1 MVNVSNE
8 YLEKINS
15 SSKQVYWYGK
25 VTLKNGIEYDFDSSN
40 LAQGQTSIRHEL
52 SASKFG
58 IGGTCSAELKIS
70 FMLDYDEDNDLYS
83 LNGIEVNRYDFYE
96 AEITLTFRL
105 YLDDEDDTLFED
117 VELGSFT
124 VSEPERSRLVLTC
137 IAYDYMQKFTKN
149 CVSELQGSF
158 YQTLLG
164 ACTICGV
171 ELGNTISEINHMVNG
186 TKTIAEYDPKNYI
199 QTWRDVVGYI
209 AAILCANAI
218 IRNNKLYIIPYKG
231 TTDRYISSEN
241 RVSLTLEDYTL
252 TYGAITSVNLR
263 TNTEDKVEVN
273 PNLMAY
279 KMNANPLMQYT
290 ANASRR
296 DVLSNILTAINNL
309 RVVPFKSE
317 VFNDPSFEVG
327 DTVEFA
333 DNHAERSTKCIVTAI
348 TLKLNGHME
357 LKCEGDN
364 PYLVKAEESAS
375 SSYGQSTNGA
385 VGDGVTFYD
394 FVNEDDI
401 TIADGEEEEILS
413 ITYKSNGKYRQEL
426 AAELK
431 VGFVSTETVGA
442 DTYTENDIDVLVT
455 YYLNGQE
462 ILSYHPQTVFTD
474 GISLLHLFYFWN
486 SDTRIPESTFSA
498 TITANGGSLTILEG
512 NDHARIMQSGTA
524 YGESSNRIE
533 YIEVVKMPN
542 KEAYILGENL
552 DYTGI
557 IVKAFYADE
566 HSEDI
571 TNQCVY
577 DPANGTPITD
587 RAYVNVNVTYTKD
600 GKDYKTAFG
609 LEVSSITSI
618 EVAVPPNK
626 MTYRIG
632 EALDLTGMKVYGYRD
647 DNTYE
652 DVTNLCLY
660 SPGEGTVITA
670 DKNSIIINITY
681 NDRGAIFT
689 TVYDDLNIH
698 KLIILDVAQDPTKT
712 EYFVGENIDLTGV
725 KINAEYLDDVV
736 ADVTSQCTF
745 SPVSGTPITQD
756 GAITVTATYSE
767 DGITKTAPIVL
778 TAIKVMV
785 DELIVTPPDKT
796 TYREGETLDLDGI
809 EVVAKYNN
817 GTRKTVTD
825 ECEYSPNDGSTLLKR
840 STVLNISYTED
851 EITYVET
858 VDLEIITFDGI
869 EITQEP
875 YKIAYKV
882 GEVLDYSGIQV
893 TGTWSDNTTEDVTSA
908 CSFSPEIGSHMTK
921 NSTELT
927 VTLVKLGTRYTDT
940 VSLELITLES
950 IEVTTPPNKVKYKI
964 GESLDY
970 TGIVVTAT
978 YSDNSTAVVTN
989 SCTYSPQSGTTVTK
1003 YTSMSVTVSYTE
1015 NGVRVTDT
1023 VELELVTME
1032 GIEITTPPTQTK
1044 CYKGTDN
1051 PPITGMVVTANWS
1064 DGSAT
1069 TISNSALTIVPVYTG
1084 TIGTFPRTIYYKE
1097 FSDTYDV
1104 EVVDPALHLLALK
1117 YVDYTV
1123 GSYDNE
1129 IQIHI
1134 RSLLPSEIAGDNLAN
1149 LVIPATFEDDLAN
1162 KTYPMKLYY

>member
-8 YLEKINS
+8 YLDKINS

-40 LAQGQTSIRHEL
+40 LAQGQTSIRREL

-117 VELGSFT
+117 VELGTFT

-512 NDHARIMQSGTA
+512 NDYARIMQSGTA

-542 KEAYILGENL
+542 KEAYLLGENL

-571 TNQCVY
+571 TSQCVY
-577 DPANGTPITD
+577 DPANGSEVTD
-587 RAYVNVNVTYTKD
+587 RDYVNVNVTYTKD

-609 LEVSSITSI
+609 LEVSSITYI

-712 EYFVGENIDLTGV
+712 DYFVGENIDLTGV
-725 KINAEYLDDVV
+725 KVNAEYLDDVV

-745 SPVSGTPITQD
+745 SPVNGTQITHD
-756 GAITVTATYSE
+756 GAVTVTASYTE

-785 DELIVTPPDKT
+785 DELIVTPPNKT
-796 TYREGETLDLDGI
+796 TYREGETLDLTGI
-809 EVVAKYNN
+809 KVVAKYNN
-817 GTRKTVTD
+817 GTQRTVTNQ
-825 ECEYSPNDGSTLLKR
+825 CVYVPADGSTLGK
-840 STVLNISYTED
+840 SSSVLRVNYTED
-851 EITYVET
+851 GTTYVET

-875 YKIAYKV
+875 SKLAYKI
-882 GEVLDYSGIQV
+882 GETLDFSGLQV
-893 TGTWSDNTTEDVTSA
+893 TGTWSDNTTEDVTSQCT
-908 CSFSPEIGSHMTK
+908 CSPANGSAMASNT
-921 NSTELT
+921 ST
-927 VTLVKLGTRYTDT
+927 
-940 VSLELITLES
+940 
-950 IEVTTPPNKVKYKI
+950 
-964 GESLDY
+964 
-970 TGIVVTAT
+970 
-978 YSDNSTAVVTN
+978 
-989 SCTYSPQSGTTVTK
+989 
-1003 YTSMSVTVSYTE
+1003 VTVSYTKF
-1015 NGVRVTDT
+1015 GTKYTDSFN
-1023 VELELVTME
+1023 VELITFE
-1032 GIEITTPPTQTK
+1032 GIEVTQEPNKTEY
-1044 CYKGTDN
+1044 YKYDYLDLTGTI
-1051 PPITGMVVTANWS
+1051 ITGSWS
-1064 DGSAT
+1064 DGSTEDVTAQCTFNPANGTQLENTNKVNVSYKLGGT
-1069 TISNSALTIVPVYTG
+1069 TYRTQIGITIEP
-1084 TIGTFPRTIYYKE
+1084 IP
-1097 FSDTYDV
+1097 
-1104 EVVDPALHLLALK
+1104 DPELK
-1117 YVDYTV
+1117 YFIYTY
-1123 GSYDNE
+1123 SYGKTSKLIIISGINA
-1129 IQIHI
+1129 
-1134 RSLLPSEIAGDNLAN
+1134 SEIEEDDVQN
-1149 LVIPATFEDDLAN
+1149 LVVPTSYVDKNGITWTV
-1162 KTYPMKLYY
+1162 KII